1 MGFSHYFW
9 NINCPLRTFCAQN
22 NPITDLLQGTNQ
34 VCLFRDGYEKL
45 SSTGLLIFGLS
56 ADSPKANANFKSK
69 QDLQYSLLCDPAS
82 TLISAIGLKRVPRGT
97 IRGVFAVDKGGKV
110 LLLERGGPAA
120 TVNAVRK
127 LVEVPSG
134 TADKESN
141 EARHGITSS

>member
-1 MGFSHYFW
+1 M
-9 NINCPLRTFCAQN
+9 
-22 NPITDLLQGTNQ
+22 LQGTNQ

-56 ADSPKANANFKSK
+56 ADSTKANANFKSK
-69 QDLQYSLLCDPAS
+69 QNLQYSLLCDPAS

-134 TADKESN
+134 TVDKESN